1 MSLAQLVDSS
11 VWVMNQDPKNT
22 FLMKAKSK
30 SSVEV
35 AA

>member
-11 VWVMNQDPKNT
+11 VWVMNQDPKNKI
-22 FLMKAKSK
+22 LVNAKSK